1 MKCNSKGITLI
12 ALVITI
18 IVLLILAGVSIATLT
33 GDNGIIGKAISAKNE
48 TNKANVKEQLGLAV
62 TNSFSKGKLDK
73 NILLE
78 NIGNIEGAEV
88 SSAEFPIKVNLNSIE
103 AQIDEDG
110 NVTIMGESHEDDEYK
125 GKYTIASVEQL
136 EKFRTEVNNGTF
148 SGANNDNTAYLTKD
162 LELSTMENWE
172 PIGISEEKQF
182 NGTFIGN
189 NHKIKNL
196 KINGDTKGQGLFG
209 FNGGTINGIIIESGT
224 INNTKAL
231 VGAICG
237 QNNGNIINCINKADI
252 FVKADGDGSW
262 TGGICGYNSS
272 NAVIENCRNTGYIY
286 GENKLVGGICGY
298 SFGEIKKCYNSG
310 EIKSKTLQVAGIA
323 GDSEGTSSKQALVES
338 CYNIGTI
345 YGDGSVGGIVG
356 CNYYYSTVKNSYN
369 IGGISYT
376 SSAGGAIIGENWTAA
391 EDCYYLASTCNN
403 GIGSRNTS
411 GANKK
416 TESELKDVSLLNV
429 NTNVWKSDTGSLNY
443 GFPVL
448 DGQNEKVAKNNTTDK
463 MPKMLGVNAYF
474 DSNDY
479 TSGNEWKN
487 KAGVNNLI
495 INGSANKESDGSVS
509 LQGTSSSYGSINVGK
524 TYNRTMYLIAK
535 CQNYYDD
542 YLGMFT
548 SGITYDQRY
557 YSLDIF
563 NYKGKMYSSTI
574 YGDVSSEVSSMQY
587 NVAAIVSNLENS
599 NYSFYLN
606 GELIGTAEARWGYR
620 NDMMYLNTQYRGGF
634 GFYNSRVNYK
644 FLAVSTLTQSEEDVL
659 ENSRWLMNKYNIK

>member
-1 MKCNSKGITLI
+1 MKSNSKGITLI

-18 IVLLILAGVSIATLT
+18 IVLLILAGITIATLT
-33 GDNGIIGKAISAKNE
+33 GDNGIIGKAINAKNE
-48 TNKANVKEQLGLAV
+48 TNKANVKEQLGIAV

-73 NILLE
+73 DILLE

-110 NVTIMGESHEDDEYK
+110 NITIIGESHEDDEYK
-125 GKYTIASVEQL
+125 GKYTIANIEQL

-162 LELSTMENWE
+162 LDLSTIENWE

-196 KINGDTKGQGLFG
+196 KINGDSRLQGLFG
-209 FNGGTINGIIIESGT
+209 FNGGTINGIIIESGN
-224 INNTKAL
+224 INNTKIL

-252 FVKADGDGSW
+252 FAESDEYGSW
-262 TGGICGYNSS
+262 VGGISGYNTA

-286 GENKLVGGICGY
+286 GKGKLVGGICGY

-310 EIKSKTLQVAGIA
+310 EIKSDSEQVAGIA

-338 CYNIGTI
+338 CYNIGVI
-345 YGDGSVGGIVG
+345 YGSDSVGGIVG
-356 CNYYYSTVKNSYN
+356 CNFKYSTIKNCYN

-376 SSAGGAIIGENWTAA
+376 SGYGGAIIGSNWQNATN
-391 EDCYYLASTCNN
+391 CYYLASTCDR
-403 GIGSRNTS
+403 GIGTGSTAEVNS
-411 GANKK
+411 K
-416 TESELKDVSLLNV
+416 TETELKNASLLNN
-429 NTNVWKSDTGSLNY
+429 NTNVWKSDTDSLNY

-448 DGQNEKVAKNNTTDK
+448 EGQNEKVAKNNTADK

-487 KAGVNNLI
+487 KAGVNNII

-509 LQGTSSSYGSINVGK
+509 LQGTSESYGSVKVGK
-524 TYNRTMYLIAK
+524 TYNRTTYLIAK

-548 SGITYDQRY
+548 SGNSNGWY
-557 YSLDIF
+557 YALDIF
-563 NYKGKMYSSTI
+563 NYQGKMLGSSI
-574 YGDVSSEVSSMQY
+574 VGDVSCNTSSMQY
-587 NVAAIVSNLENS
+587 NVAAIVSNSENS
-599 NYSFYLN
+599 QYSFYLN
-606 GELIGTAEARWGYR
+606 GELIGTAKALWKYR
-620 NDMMYLNTQYRGGF
+620 NEMMYLNAQYRAGF
-634 GFYNSRVNYK
+634 SFYDSRVNYK
-644 FLAVSTLTQSEEDVL
+644 FLAVSTLRQSEEDVL